1 MVYQLS
7 TFQDVSGS
15 IAGHLLEP
23 QWFAGSGIAEWLR
36 VEAQDLMEMH
46 FLRNSG
52 DKIRVM
58 LYIGNVIGSDAGSLR
73 DFSLKA
79 ESY

>member
-1 MVYQLS
+1 
-7 TFQDVSGS
+7 
-15 IAGHLLEP
+15 
-23 QWFAGSGIAEWLR
+23 
-36 VEAQDLMEMH
+36 MEMH